1 MRISDWSSDVCSSD
15 LVTAAVARAGAPLPA
30 AILCGALVAGAV
42 GIVLE
47 RLIIHRLYHRP
58 LDSIVATWGIS
69 LIATQ
74 GLLILVGPTMPGIG
88 TPLGSFTIGAYSYSG
103 YRLVLMLVAVLLLA
117 SSAGRSVGKK
127 CFST

>member
-74 GLLILVGPTMPGIG
+74 GLLILVAPPMPGIG
-88 TPLGSFTIGAYSYSG
+88 TPLGRFTIGAYSYSG
-103 YRLVLMLVAVLLLA
+103 YRLVLMLVAVLPLSGLYLL
-117 SSAGRSVGKK
+117 
-127 CFST
+127 STRR